1 MEPRATSL
9 LQVVDRQCRLWEH
22 LHDERRVSAEP
33 VHWPIIT
40 IAREFGARGEELG
53 RRLAEGV
60 GFSFWDQELVH
71 AVAEESGANAAVLA
85 SLDEHRRNAIEDS
98 LDGALMGGKYM
109 NSEYVRR
116 LVKLIHTIA
125 AHGSSVVVGRG
136 AHYVVAANEAL
147 RVRVVCTLDE
157 RIRRY
162 SEREGTRLGVAR
174 KILER
179 EDDARARFLRQNFAK
194 DGTNLADYDLIVN
207 TGEIPLE
214 RSAEPILAAYE
225 AKFARRPGETESL
238 K

>member
-9 LQVVDRQCRLWEH
+9 LQVVDRQCRRWER
-22 LHDERRVSAEP
+22 LHDERRLRAEP

-53 RRLAEGV
+53 RRLAESV

-71 AVAEESGANAAVLA
+71 ALAEESGANEAVLA
-85 SLDEHRRNAIEDS
+85 SLDEQRRNVIEDS

-125 AHGSSVVVGRG
+125 THGSGVVVGRG

-147 RVRVVCTLDE
+147 RVRVVGTFEE
-157 RIRRY
+157 RARRY
-162 SEREGTRLGVAR
+162 SERQGITLDVAR
-174 KILER
+174 KTLER
-179 EDDARARFLRQNFAK
+179 EDDARTRFLRQNFGN

-207 TGEIPLE
+207 TAEIPLE
-214 RSAEPILAAYE
+214 RAVEPILAGYG
-225 AKFARRPGETESL
+225 AKFARRPSATEGH
-238 K
+238 